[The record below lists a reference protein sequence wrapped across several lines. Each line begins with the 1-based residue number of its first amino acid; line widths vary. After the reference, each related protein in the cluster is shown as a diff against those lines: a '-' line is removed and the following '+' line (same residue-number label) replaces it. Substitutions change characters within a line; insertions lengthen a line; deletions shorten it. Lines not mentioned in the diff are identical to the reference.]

1 MNTNKLVKQSLMES
15 SLHKTRNL
23 FMEQTT
29 RSISIRKL
37 LARAGE
43 TAGLLAVLILLRPN
57 LLWGAPIPVRFV
69 EGSLHAFLA
78 LRTLDGTLIASGDL
92 VQISRG
98 EIVESR
104 MTFHFGDG
112 SMFDEKVVFSQQR
125 FFKLENYHLM
135 YSGPSFT
142 SDTDIALERTS
153 GKYRVKTKRHE
164 DGKEEVLTGSL
175 ELPLDAYNGG
185 MVLTVAKNL
194 SSDAGETVHTVAF
207 TPKPRLVQLALMPAG
222 EEKTLVGQLTKSTT
236 HFVLKPQLGMWLR
249 LITTLVGRVPPD
261 NHTWIAFDRVPA
273 FLRFEGPL
281 YVAGPVWRIEP
292 MGPRWRD

>member
-1 MNTNKLVKQSLMES
+1 MNTSRLGRLI
-15 SLHKTRNL
+15 LTGLLWLKTDLLREPVTGN
-23 FMEQTT
+23 
-29 RSISIRKL
+29 ISIRKQF
-37 LARAGE
+37 AGAVE
-43 TAGLLAVLILLRPN
+43 TVGLLAVLVLLTPN
-57 LLWGAPIPVRFV
+57 LLPGAPIPVRFV

-78 LRTLDGTLIASGDL
+78 LRTVDGTLIASGDL
-92 VQISRG
+92 VQTSRG
-98 EIVESR
+98 GIVESR

-135 YSGPSFT
+135 YRGPSFT

-153 GKYRVKTKRHE
+153 GKYRVQTKRHD
-164 DGKEEVLTGSL
+164 DGKEEVFTGSL
-175 ELPLDAYNGG
+175 ELPLDVYTGG

-194 SSDAGETVHTVAF
+194 SNDVGETVHTVAF

-222 EEKTLVGQLTKSTT
+222 EEKTLLGQLTKSTT
-236 HFVLKPQLGMWLR
+236 HFVLKPQLGMWLK

-273 FLRFEGPL
+273 FIKFEGPL
-281 YVAGPVWRIEP
+281 YMAGPVWRIEP
-292 MGPRWRD
+292 MSPRWPS